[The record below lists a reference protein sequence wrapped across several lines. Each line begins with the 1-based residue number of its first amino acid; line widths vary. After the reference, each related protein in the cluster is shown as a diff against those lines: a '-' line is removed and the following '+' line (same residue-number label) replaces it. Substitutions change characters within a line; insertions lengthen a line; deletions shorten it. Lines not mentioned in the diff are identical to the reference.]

1 MVEDPTPGGGGQ
13 ELRKQL
19 GIMKDFLEQFGLV
32 KASEKNAI
40 VATTVPDGLRSEIRV
55 LFDRSRSSWGMYVP
69 RGPRVE
75 LGLELPF
82 QFYHVE
88 WIDPQDGKVL
98 KAEDLDA
105 RGRITTGSG
114 LQPRGDRNSPKSH
127 KTTNTTRVDIRS
139 PEYAEDLAVRITA
152 RDPHKRGSP
161 EDVSSRQQ
169 RLSLVGNCLFSVT
182 VGASGG
188 TWFEQANP
196 HDDPAARTLGGS
208 DDDG

>member
-19 GIMKDFLEQFGLV
+19 GIMKDFLEQLDLV
-32 KASEKNAI
+32 NASENNAF
-40 VATTVPDGLRSEIRV
+40 VATTVPDGLRPEIRV
-55 LFDRSRSSWGMYVP
+55 LFDRSRSSLFVYVP

-75 LGLELPF
+75 LGLSSR
-82 QFYHVE
+82 FYHVD

-127 KTTNTTRVDIRS
+127 KTTIPCAAMSET
-139 PEYAEDLAVRITA
+139 
-152 RDPHKRGSP
+152 
-161 EDVSSRQQ
+161 SSNCWKF
-169 RLSLVGNCLFSVT
+169 SVINETGCWEHLVGRAWRT
-182 VGASGG
+182 SGL
-188 TWFEQANP
+188 
-196 HDDPAARTLGGS
+196 AA
-208 DDDG
+208 